1 MTTAQDTVTQVA
13 AYLDGLAAG
22 LGQSSTYLAARAAEV
37 AQTAAALRAIDWSVD
52 PPPKGTLT
60 FPSAIGTV
68 VRQPTA
74 EKTVLVEVA
83 RENVSTK
90 LAATM
95 PVVDIQ
101 LPADVLKAVGPAE
114 FGAGQ
119 RIGHAPVVLKPYG
132 AGLAAKAVRRTPGRA
147 ALVATPDFDLGAV
160 AQQDFVVQDGQD
172 VTPGDGWWAIPGGNL
187 SGNAWNIGCNSTG
200 WSKATVDGYAAKV
213 GRRPDAFCASNHPG
227 ATAGSWGEIHA
238 QGDIV
243 NSRSGFGILIPC
255 GVKGKTWHVLNIYTH
270 PKGVP
275 LAELASGNHD
285 AEWTQLGRDLRASW
299 ARTGLED
306 WQIALRLNKENNQNG
321 LVSNAALYGKAMG
334 RFLKAVR
341 QGYGTTSRGRL
352 RASFSP
358 ARAPLVGSLES
369 FCSFDDDGSCLYD
382 TVSVSTHPA
391 SQLNAQAGKPWAT
404 QVAAVEAWLR
414 GDFKDGYSYLNAKP
428 DLSVKALVEK
438 YGLAYSA
445 DEWSP
450 RYDGSLS
457 CDISDAA
464 MQAIHDF
471 FSSVAPRLAWDCVYN
486 ANVLDEKP
494 LCKSWPE
501 ASRKYKQLW
510 GGR

>member
-1 MTTAQDTVTQVA
+1 
-13 AYLDGLAAG
+13 
-22 LGQSSTYLAARAAEV
+22 
-37 AQTAAALRAIDWSVD
+37 VD
-52 PPPKGTLT
+52 
-60 FPSAIGTV
+60 V
-68 VRQPTA
+68 
-74 EKTVLVEVA
+74 
-83 RENVSTK
+83 
-90 LAATM
+90 
-95 PVVDIQ
+95 
-101 LPADVLKAVGPAE
+101 
-114 FGAGQ
+114 
-119 RIGHAPVVLKPYG
+119 
-132 AGLAAKAVRRTPGRA
+132 
-147 ALVATPDFDLGAV
+147 
-160 AQQDFVVQDGQD
+160 
-172 VTPGDGWWAIPGGNL
+172 
-187 SGNAWNIGCNSTG
+187 
-200 WSKATVDGYAAKV
+200 
-213 GRRPDAFCASNHPG
+213 
-227 ATAGSWGEIHA
+227 
-238 QGDIV
+238 
-243 NSRSGFGILIPC
+243 
-255 GVKGKTWHVLNIYTH
+255 
-270 PKGVP
+270 
-275 LAELASGNHD
+275 
-285 AEWTQLGRDLRASW
+285 QLGRDLRASW
-299 ARTGLED
+299 AKTGLED

-358 ARAPLVGSLES
+358 ARAPDVGSLES

-391 SQLNAQAGKPWAT
+391 SQLNAQAGKPWDD

-414 GDFKDGYSYLNAKP
+414 GDFKDGYSYLNSKP
-428 DLSVKALVEK
+428 DYSVKALVEK

-450 RYDGSLS
+450 RYDGNMS

-510 GGR
+510 GG